1 MTWSRFVRF
10 ALITVGTVA
19 AAHSMLACG
28 GSGQKRQ
35 TKSAAEVV
43 SSAVEN
49 RSTRSFMASHPQL
62 AMAGVLA
69 MPEVDV
75 PPQTLQVGS
84 INAFVHESAS
94 ASSRVVGRLSRGDA
108 VRKTGEGLFI
118 VPPISSKM
126 DDLDGKKNP
135 EILATWSYVECAGG
149 VKGWVPTR
157 ALVLPEFFAT
167 SSEERLREL
176 KMNRAGDS
184 GKGMLEKRK
193 AKLFVGKGFGSEQ
206 ELATPNLEKAKE
218 IVGLASSSPARFDVL
233 PSDYFAPILASGA
246 PAVGQRLEQLDPAAA
261 ARAAQVRAETAGFEN
276 GKPSGGLGDV
286 MSLGLGLAGVKDDN
300 AIVAAKIAEAI
311 AILQKPRAATPV
323 EETGLGELAVAH
335 VIGEAKVLPASHP
348 VSAYVSNVG
357 LRVAS
362 HCSNP
367 YPATGYHFA
376 VVDYAEPNAVAT
388 PGGVILIST
397 GMLRFLKS
405 EDELACILGHEI
417 AHVEE
422 RQALLNEDVDDFAVV
437 SDLTLM
443 GPDLITELVG
453 DILKDADLSPQLV
466 DLVKEGVAS
475 QVASMLK
482 DMIQEIG
489 TSLWQN
495 AANPGQSDECAADIR
510 GVELASAAGYDSV
523 AMSAILARINS
534 IIGSYGGANY
544 SETRPADVEA
554 VRAVLPP
561 PQSVVDPGRSGRW
574 AKLQGAL
581 VNAG

>member
-1 MTWSRFVRF
+1 MTWARFYRSSAVAVGAF
-10 ALITVGTVA
+10 AVVSSLV
-19 AAHSMLACG
+19 ACG

-43 SSAVEN
+43 ESAIEN
-49 RSTRSFMASHPQL
+49 RSTRSFMGSQPQL
-62 AMAGVLA
+62 AMAGVLE
-69 MPEVDV
+69 MPEAEVV
-75 PPQTLQVGS
+75 PQALQVGS
-84 INAFVHESAS
+84 VRAFVHERPS
-94 ASSRVVGRLSRGDA
+94 ASSRVVGQLSRGDA
-108 VRKTGEGLFI
+108 VRKTGEALYI

-135 EILATWSYVECAGG
+135 DLLATWSLVECAGG

-193 AKLFVGKGFGSEQ
+193 AKLFIGKGFGSEQ
-206 ELATPNLEKAKE
+206 ELSTPNMEKAKQ
-218 IVGLASSSPARFDVL
+218 IVASASMNPARFDL
-233 PSDYFAPILASGA
+233 LKSDYFLPVPTSAA
-246 PAVGQRLEQLDPAAA
+246 PAVGRTLEQVDPAAA
-261 ARAAQVRAETAGFEN
+261 ARAAEVRAETAGFEN
-276 GKPSGGLGDV
+276 GKPSSGLGDV
-286 MSLGLGLAGVKDDN
+286 MSLGMGLAGIQDEK

-311 AILQKPRAATPV
+311 AILQKPRAPTPV

-335 VIGEAKVLPASHP
+335 VIGEAKVLPPSSP
-348 VSAYVSNVG
+348 ISAYVSNVG

-362 HCSNP
+362 NCSNP
-367 YPATGYHFA
+367 YPATGYTFA

-388 PGGVILIST
+388 PGGVILVST
-397 GMLRFLKS
+397 GMLRFLRS

-422 RQALLNEDVDDFAVV
+422 RQAMLSEDVDDFAVL

-453 DILKDADLSPQLV
+453 DILKDSDLSPQLV
-466 DLVKEGVAS
+466 DLVKEGVS
-475 QVASMLK
+475 STVADMLK
-482 DMIQEIG
+482 EMIQDIG
-489 TSLWQN
+489 TSLWQH

-510 GVELASAAGYDSV
+510 GVELAAAAGYDSS
-523 AMSAILARINS
+523 AMTVILERINA
-534 IIGSYGGANY
+534 IVGSYGGANY
-544 SETRPADVEA
+544 SETRPADVAA
-554 VRAVLPP
+554 VRAVLPVS
-561 PQSVVDPGRSGRW
+561 QAMVDSARTDRWTRLQREMASVR
-574 AKLQGAL
+574 
-581 VNAG
+581 